1 MRNSVLSLAI
11 SWVKIVV
18 LWSFIEIGFLGNHN
32 GQGCQTTLKD
42 KKLEICS
49 QLEYVCVCVCRWYNY
64 LQKWGVISHFN
75 YKNGLSSSAL
85 LTCHVVTTSV
95 SLCL

>member
-49 QLEYVCVCVCRWYNY
+49 QLEYVCVCVC
-64 LQKWGVISHFN
+64 V
-75 YKNGLSSSAL
+75 
-85 LTCHVVTTSV
+85 
-95 SLCL
+95 